1 LEWTLKKTNDAR
13 ESQERAYQATVSD
26 VVPFFK
32 EWYSN
37 LESQGEYLLP
47 LPESNAGAGKES
59 SECLERL
66 AEDIKNTVPVTSPA
80 MVERVLQNMGLANQR
95 FVRSH
100 LDDLLAEPQTLESI
114 YDATFQCAALS
125 PGMMRFACTAEAT
138 SPWNLADSDQRT
150 YLVETVHS
158 AIVLEAL
165 TRFLVDDVAA
175 LQEIA
180 DLMQSTQL
188 RAMYE
193 FAGET
198 YSTNKAAA
206 FFALAKYRSTA
217 GAMKHLAESLAT
229 NTPSSSFTSRLQVNL
244 LEAAHVDVTRGNVA
258 NARVAVALAA
268 ATKIPPVFEDHS
280 MAWRLG
286 TDWTE
291 SYVTWL
297 MASTLASSPT
307 GHLRSMLIPSIMCTV
322 RSSHGENF
330 MMRQTISLALSTM
343 MLDRALLEEDQK
355 KDGDIATNGIHEY
368 YYQRG
373 VNTRSPLASA
383 VGESNL
389 KTAILPT
396 PSSDAVGVVL
406 SNLCAGICPEDS
418 WGATDTVPLANL
430 DDTEF
435 RVYVGFIIWINALV
449 AGFGLELMLWLL
461 YFNEDGWS
469 KRHSAAWTLGK

>member
-1 LEWTLKKTNDAR
+1 
-13 ESQERAYQATVSD
+13 
-26 VVPFFK
+26 
-32 EWYSN
+32 
-37 LESQGEYLLP
+37 
-47 LPESNAGAGKES
+47 
-59 SECLERL
+59 
-66 AEDIKNTVPVTSPA
+66 

-100 LDDLLAEPQTLESI
+100 LNDLLTEPQTLESI
-114 YDATFQCAALS
+114 YDETFQCAALS
-125 PGMMRFACTAEAT
+125 PGMMRFACTTEAT
-138 SPWNLADSDQRT
+138 SPWNLADSDQKA

-188 RAMYE
+188 HAMYE
-193 FAGET
+193 FVGET

-206 FFALAKYRSTA
+206 SFALAKYRSTA
-217 GAMKHLAESLAT
+217 GTVKQLAESLAT
-229 NTPSSSFTSRLQVNL
+229 NTPSSSFTSSLQVNL
-244 LEAAHVDVTRGNVA
+244 LEAAQVDVTHGNGA

-280 MAWRLG
+280 MDWRLG

-291 SYVTWL
+291 SYMTWL

-307 GHLRSMLIPSIMCTV
+307 GNLRSMMIPSVMCTV
-322 RSSHGENF
+322 RSSHGEDF
-330 MMRQTISLALSTM
+330 MVRKTISLALSTM
-343 MLDRALLEEDQK
+343 MLDRPLLDENQK
-355 KDGDIATNGIHEY
+355 NDGDIATNGMHEY
-368 YYQRG
+368 HYQRG
-373 VNTRSPLASA
+373 VKTRSPLASA

-389 KTAILPT
+389 KAAILPT

-418 WGATDTVPLANL
+418 WGPSDSAPLANL

-435 RVYVGFIIWINALV
+435 RVYVGFIIWINALL
-449 AGFGLELMLWLL
+449 AGFGLELLVWLL
-461 YFNEDGWS
+461 YLNKDGWS
-469 KRHSAAWTLGK
+469 KRHSTAWKLGK

>member
-1 LEWTLKKTNDAR
+1 
-13 ESQERAYQATVSD
+13 
-26 VVPFFK
+26 
-32 EWYSN
+32 
-37 LESQGEYLLP
+37 
-47 LPESNAGAGKES
+47 
-59 SECLERL
+59 
-66 AEDIKNTVPVTSPA
+66 
-80 MVERVLQNMGLANQR
+80 
-95 FVRSH
+95 
-100 LDDLLAEPQTLESI
+100 
-114 YDATFQCAALS
+114 
-125 PGMMRFACTAEAT
+125 MMRFACTAEAT
-138 SPWNLADSDQRT
+138 SPWDLADSDQRT

-188 RAMYE
+188 HAMYE
-193 FAGET
+193 FVGET

-206 FFALAKYRSTA
+206 SFALAKYRSTA
-217 GAMKHLAESLAT
+217 GAFKQLAESLAT
-229 NTPSSSFTSRLQVNL
+229 NTPSSSFTSSLQVNL
-244 LEAAHVDVTRGNVA
+244 LEAAQVDVTRGNGA

-280 MAWRLG
+280 MDWRLG

-291 SYVTWL
+291 SYMTWL

-307 GHLRSMLIPSIMCTV
+307 GHLRSMMIPSVMCTV
-322 RSSHGENF
+322 RSSHGEDF
-330 MMRQTISLALSTM
+330 MVRQTISLALSTM
-343 MLDRALLEEDQK
+343 MLDRPLLDENQK
-355 KDGDIATNGIHEY
+355 KDGDIATNDIHEY

-389 KTAILPT
+389 KAAILPT

-418 WGATDTVPLANL
+418 WGPSDSAPLANL

-435 RVYVGFIIWINALV
+435 RVYVGFIIWINALL
-449 AGFGLELMLWLL
+449 AGFGLELLVWLL
-461 YFNEDGWS
+461 YLNKDGWS
-469 KRHSAAWTLGK
+469 KRHSTAWKLGK